1 MPLLDGTGPRRGRG
15 GCHRGDG
22 MKGRGDGG
30 CRSIAA
36 ADPKTLTTL
45 ADRVQRRLNAIRRR
59 LGSTAESASEGT
71 NRK

>member
-1 MPLLDGTGPRRGRG
+1 MPLLDGTGPRIGRG

-30 CRSIAA
+30 CRSIAT

-45 ADRVQRRLNAIRRR
+45 ADRLQRRLDAIRRC
-59 LGSTAESASEGT
+59 LGSSAESASGGT
-71 NRK
+71 NQK